1 MAGGTGDDNT
11 LLKVAVFGIAM
22 SIVSTCLVA
31 LYIGGSSDYDYDSIQ
46 AYRNDL
52 VEFSGGMITDDTP
65 WILTNVYTPFS
76 PSTTPDDQIASHIDP
91 DGWLFGSR
99 ISTYSEIG
107 KSANIKLDINNKSN
121 QMLSYGEWQD
131 YTYRNG
137 KAWYNGGN
145 DYGITIPFAV
155 GFVNQYKKLANKI
168 YGTNFDTE
176 NTGYTTTTVSANNW
190 NYTGYRYTF
199 DPSLPFAQGSS
210 SKDGTLSIVW
220 YDTGDDTGI
229 SGGLQVYSNGRN
241 ASRND
246 QILLAHYSA
255 YDIIQAFQSA
265 SGYVQVF
272 DFKFEDVHLN
282 LTVRFDPQV
291 FDKYPRLID
300 AWNAGAWSMAI
311 SSVSAGNFFDVEN
324 SNAFNLTTGSVF
336 DTFIDIFT
344 FKTPSFGN
352 DPWVDVIMWLLVG
365 LPFTIALLCVTM
377 RVVGGVFKIF

>member
-31 LYIGGSSDYDYDSIQ
+31 LYIGGSSDYDYDTIQ
-46 AYRNDL
+46 GYRNDL
-52 VEFSGGMITDDTP
+52 TTFSGGMITDDTP
-65 WILTNVYTPFS
+65 WVLTDVYTPFI
-76 PSTTPDDQIASHIDP
+76 PSEVPEDQIASHIDK
-91 DGWLFGSR
+91 DGWLYGQR
-99 ISTYSEIG
+99 ISTYNQIG
-107 KSANIKLDINNKSN
+107 KSADIRLDKNQKSN
-121 QMLSYGEWQD
+121 QKLSYGEWTD

-145 DYGITIPFAV
+145 DYGIVIPGV
-155 GFVNQYKKLANKI
+155 IPWLNTYKKLANK
-168 YGTNFDTE
+168 YLDANFDTE

-199 DPSLPFAQGSS
+199 DPTLPFAQGAS

-220 YDTGDDTGI
+220 YDIGTDTGL
-229 SGGLQVYSNGRN
+229 SGGLQIYANGRT
-241 ASRND
+241 ASAGD
-246 QILLAHYSA
+246 QILLASYSA
-255 YDIIQAFQSA
+255 FDIIRAFQSA
-265 SGYVQVF
+265 GGYVQVF

-282 LTVRFDPQV
+282 LTVRFDPVV
-291 FDKYPRLID
+291 FSKYASLLD
-300 AWNAGAWSMAI
+300 AWNDGAWAMAI

-336 DTFIDIFT
+336 DTFIDVFT